1 MVVSTRSGGRSAETR
16 ADTARTGETSVDT
29 GKAPSSRFLVVG
41 QDCQIA
47 EAIRSVFDQ
56 QQHDVLRVASP
67 QEALRL
73 LVEQGADV
81 LVLPQRMFRS
91 DRCTANEGP
100 ASAMDLDAVRMVGEL
115 LKALS
120 RAKAEESDISEDAGP
135 GTRSA

>member
-1 MVVSTRSGGRSAETR
+1 MVVSSKSGGRSAENRAGTTR
-16 ADTARTGETSVDT
+16 AREAMVEI

-47 EAIRSVFDQ
+47 DAIRSVFDR
-56 QQHDVLRVASP
+56 QHDVLRVASP

-91 DRCTANEGP
+91 DQCTANNGP
-100 ASAMDLDAVRMVGEL
+100 APAMDLDAVRMVGEL

-120 RAKAEESDISEDAGP
+120 RAKAEEAAVSEDASP